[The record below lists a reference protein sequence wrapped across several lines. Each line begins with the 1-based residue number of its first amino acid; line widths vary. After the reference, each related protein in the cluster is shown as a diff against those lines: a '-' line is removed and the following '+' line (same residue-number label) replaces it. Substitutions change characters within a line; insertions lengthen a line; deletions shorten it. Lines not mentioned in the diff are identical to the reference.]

1 MVSCIGL
8 VKALGDDLGI
18 KDLVVKQVKS
28 KSKDDE
34 EDVFRVR
41 WVPQYDVSI
50 QFFPFQNI
58 KLHVPMQIKTNNR
71 MMKIRGQSHPIP
83 LQLQARSRR
92 TIEGR

>member
-50 QFFPFQNI
+50 QFFPF
-58 KLHVPMQIKTNNR
+58 
-71 MMKIRGQSHPIP
+71 
-83 LQLQARSRR
+83 
-92 TIEGR
+92 